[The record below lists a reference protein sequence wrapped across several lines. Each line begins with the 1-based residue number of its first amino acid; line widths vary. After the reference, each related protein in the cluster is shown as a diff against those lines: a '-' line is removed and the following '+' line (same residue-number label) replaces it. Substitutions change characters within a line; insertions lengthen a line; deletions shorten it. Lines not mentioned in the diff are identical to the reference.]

1 MWNVMFRMFD
11 VGMSCQA
18 TPILRTPPTLAAAD
32 FPANKN
38 HWRVI

>member
-11 VGMSCQA
+11 VAVSCQA

-32 FPANKN
+32 SPQIKT
-38 HWRVI
+38 IGG